1 MAVHYRSLNDG
12 SLKVQQST
20 DCVFR
25 KVSDESL
32 AGTKQTYVRLAIV
45 KFLHFF
51 QVLEWY
57 TVKTRN

>member
-12 SLKVQQST
+12 SLKVQQLSYW
-20 DCVFR
+20 VFR

-32 AGTKQTYVRLAIV
+32 SGTKQTYVRLAIV

-57 TVKTRN
+57 TVKNRN